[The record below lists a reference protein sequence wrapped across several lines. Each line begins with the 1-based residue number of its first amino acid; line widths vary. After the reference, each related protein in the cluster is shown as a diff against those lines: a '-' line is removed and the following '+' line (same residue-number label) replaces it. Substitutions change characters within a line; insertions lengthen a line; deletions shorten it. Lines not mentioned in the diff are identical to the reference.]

1 MKRTRAFRLQ
11 WNIYRVRHR
20 FPQTTIPLTE
30 ALELQWSYQL
40 DLSVARLT
48 KQPIDMAPTTRSRSA
63 KVKKPASNILQPS
76 KVNKRSR
83 PGTKVAARKPTKS
96 ENLNGSQQISRLKPP
111 RGRTYP
117 VKHLENGLV
126 SMETPPDYLVETW
139 GWYSYARNCS
149 ADLLRIQKN
158 ATDSPLL
165 RLPAEIRNTIFRYAV
180 GGNKIRI
187 RRAVVYRT
195 SKKWRE
201 NSNLL
206 WHGRADHLD
215 DRRFKDQGTA
225 FHLPEVCRQI
235 YAETATLGYA
245 TNIFILP
252 YTQGLHQYFDEHR
265 SNGRQL
271 LDTICL

>member
-1 MKRTRAFRLQ
+1 
-11 WNIYRVRHR
+11 
-20 FPQTTIPLTE
+20 
-30 ALELQWSYQL
+30 
-40 DLSVARLT
+40 
-48 KQPIDMAPTTRSRSA
+48 MAPTTRSQFA

-83 PGTKVAARKPTKS
+83 PRTKVAARKPTKS
-96 ENLNGSQQISRLKPP
+96 KNLNGSQQISRLKPP
-111 RGRTYP
+111 QGRTYS

-139 GWYSYARNCS
+139 GWYFYARNFS
-149 ADLLRIQKN
+149 ADLPRIQKN

-187 RRAVVYRT
+187 ERAVVYRT

-201 NSNLL
+201 NSNSL
-206 WHGRADHLD
+206 WHGRADHLH
-215 DRRFKDQGTA
+215 DRRFKAQGTA

-252 YTQGLHQYFDEHR
+252 CTQGLHQRFND
-265 SNGRQL
+265 SGPNGRQL
-271 LDTICL
+271 LDTVCL

>member
-1 MKRTRAFRLQ
+1 
-11 WNIYRVRHR
+11 
-20 FPQTTIPLTE
+20 
-30 ALELQWSYQL
+30 
-40 DLSVARLT
+40 
-48 KQPIDMAPTTRSRSA
+48 MAPTTRSQSA
-63 KVKKPASNILQPS
+63 KMKKPASNILQPS

-83 PGTKVAARKPTKS
+83 PRTRVASRKPTKS
-96 ENLNGSQQISRLKPP
+96 KNLNGSQQISRLKPP

-117 VKHLENGLV
+117 LKHLENGLV
-126 SMETPPDYLVETW
+126 SMETTPDYLVET
-139 GWYSYARNCS
+139 
-149 ADLLRIQKN
+149 IQKN

>member
-1 MKRTRAFRLQ
+1 
-11 WNIYRVRHR
+11 
-20 FPQTTIPLTE
+20 
-30 ALELQWSYQL
+30 
-40 DLSVARLT
+40 
-48 KQPIDMAPTTRSRSA
+48 MAPTTRSQSA
-63 KVKKPASNILQPS
+63 KMKKPASNILQPS

-83 PGTKVAARKPTKS
+83 PRTRVASRKPTKS
-96 ENLNGSQQISRLKPP
+96 KNLNGSQQISRLKPP

-139 GWYSYARNCS
+139 GWYSYASNFS
-149 ADLLRIQKN
+149 TDLLRIQKN